1 MIKELEQ
8 LSGIHPSYFRY
19 LESPKEREPR
29 INDSTT
35 ELTNS
40 MRAGLY
46 GLERRRLYLTTFA
59 LHCGFALA
67 IILGLQSGQIL
78 TLPHP
83 VEAPKFES
91 IDNKLAPV
99 QAQLRDVSKILSVL
113 VPAVMDAPSTKRE
126 NEIPNEVSK
135 ASDPNSTIK
144 GKVIAVSAEK
154 ALLRGA
160 PSTDANVVTEVQQGV
175 DLLVLGQK
183 GDWYQVFS
191 PKGERLWADTN
202 SVSTPKEFIR

>member
-8 LSGIHPSYFRY
+8 LSGVHPSYFRY
-19 LESPKEREPR
+19 LESPKERDPR
-29 INDSTT
+29 INGGPT

-67 IILGLQSGQIL
+67 IILGLQSGRIL
-78 TLPHP
+78 TLPHSIE
-83 VEAPKFES
+83 VPKFES

-113 VPAVMDAPSTKRE
+113 VPAVMEGGPTKLE
-126 NEIPNEVSK
+126 NESPNEVNK
-135 ASDPNSTIK
+135 VSDLNSTVR
-144 GKVIAVSAEK
+144 GKVVAVSAEK
-154 ALLRGA
+154 TFLRSA
-160 PSTDANVVTEVQQGV
+160 PNAEATVVTEVQQGV
-175 DLLVLGQK
+175 DLLVLGRT

-202 SVSTPKEFIR
+202 SVSSLKEFIR